1 MTDHHKNLHGEL
13 KQKLEALLHRVESKL
28 DFFAALEAQDFAG
41 RNMFTHA
48 FEVIYDD
55 LVKHGTQLDTLEVTL
70 IDELG
75 RLTALERFGWHDM
88 SLARRVHASV

>member
-1 MTDHHKNLHGEL
+1 MTNHHQNLHSEL
-13 KQKLEALLHRVESKL
+13 KQKLNALLNCIEPKL
-28 DFFAALEAQDFAG
+28 EFFAALEARDLSQHG
-41 RNMFTHA
+41 MLTQA

-55 LVKHGTQLDTLEVTL
+55 LVTHGRQLDTLEVTL

-88 SLARRVHASV
+88 SLAQYVHASV

>member
-28 DFFAALEAQDFAG
+28 DFFAALEAQDLAG

-88 SLARRVHASV
+88 SNARFQRAA

>member
-1 MTDHHKNLHGEL
+1 MTNRTEL
-13 KQKLEALLHRVESKL
+13 KQKLEALLRRIEPKL

-41 RNMFTHA
+41 RNMFTQS

-55 LVKHGTQLDTLEVTL
+55 LVAHGRQLDTTEVTL

-88 SLARRVHASV
+88 SLARRVRAGV

>member
-1 MTDHHKNLHGEL
+1 MTNQIQKHEL
-13 KQKLEALLHRVESKL
+13 KQKLEALLRHVEPKL

-55 LVKHGTQLDTLEVTL
+55 LVTHGTQLDTTEVTL

-88 SLARRVHASV
+88 SLAQYVHASV

>member
-1 MTDHHKNLHGEL
+1 MINQLQKHEL
-13 KQKLEALLHRVESKL
+13 AQKLNALLNRVEPKL
-28 DFFAALEAQDFAG
+28 EFFAALEARDLAQHG
-41 RNMFTHA
+41 MLTQA

-55 LVKHGTQLDTLEVTL
+55 LVAHGRQLDTTEVTL

-88 SLARRVHASV
+88 SLARRVHAGV

>member
-1 MTDHHKNLHGEL
+1 MTNRTEL
-13 KQKLEALLHRVESKL
+13 TQKLNALLNRVEPKL
-28 DFFAALEAQDFAG
+28 EFFAALEARDLSQHG
-41 RNMFTHA
+41 MLTQA

-55 LVKHGTQLDTLEVTL
+55 LVTHGRQLDTLEVTL

-88 SLARRVHASV
+88 RNARYQHAGI

>member
-1 MTDHHKNLHGEL
+1 MTNRTEL
-13 KQKLEALLHRVESKL
+13 TQKLTALLNRVEPKL
-28 DFFAALEAQDFAG
+28 EFFAALEARDLSQHG
-41 RNMFTHA
+41 MLTQA

-88 SLARRVHASV
+88 RNARYQHAGV

>member
-1 MTDHHKNLHGEL
+1 MTNRTEL
-13 KQKLEALLHRVESKL
+13 AQKLNSLLHRVEPKL
-28 DFFAALEAQDFAG
+28 EFFAALEARDLTQH
-41 RNMFTHA
+41 NLLTQA
-48 FEVIYDD
+48 FEIIYDD

-88 SLARRVHASV
+88 RNAQYQPVGV

>member
-1 MTDHHKNLHGEL
+1 MINQIQKHEL
-13 KQKLEALLHRVESKL
+13 NQKLNALLNRVEPKL
-28 DFFAALEAQDFAG
+28 EFFAALEARDLAQHG
-41 RNMFTHA
+41 MLTQA

-55 LVKHGTQLDTLEVTL
+55 LVAHGRQLDTLEVTL

-88 SLARRVHASV
+88 SLARRVRANV

>member
-1 MTDHHKNLHGEL
+1 MINQLQKHEL
-13 KQKLEALLHRVESKL
+13 TQKLNALLNRVEPKL
-28 DFFAALEAQDFAG
+28 EFFAALEARDLAQHG
-41 RNMFTHA
+41 MLTQA

-55 LVKHGTQLDTLEVTL
+55 LVAHGRQLDTTEVTL

-88 SLARRVHASV
+88 SLARRVRAGV

>member
-1 MTDHHKNLHGEL
+1 MINQIQKHEL
-13 KQKLEALLHRVESKL
+13 AQKLNALLNRVEPKL
-28 DFFAALEAQDFAG
+28 EFFAALEARDLAQHG
-41 RNMFTHA
+41 MLTQA

-55 LVKHGTQLDTLEVTL
+55 LVAHGRQLDTLEVTL

-88 SLARRVHASV
+88 SLARYVHASV

>member
-1 MTDHHKNLHGEL
+1 MTNRTEL
-13 KQKLEALLHRVESKL
+13 KQKLNALLHRVESKL
-28 DFFAALEAQDFAG
+28 DFFAALEAQDFAQ
-41 RNMFTHA
+41 RNMFTQA

-88 SLARRVHASV
+88 RNARYSHVGI